1 MLSMTIASLAQDRF
15 KAMTSGRLPGDFW
28 PRCAGWAAP
37 GAASEESEIE
47 DLEGSD
53 QNSPAA
59 DLENETD
66 LITPM
71 KRPSSN
77 QKPKPKAKPKVRS
90 KPMMKRPASAV
101 AMADAA
107 GSSSSPSRP
116 SKSSKP
122 FKKPSASVKVTKQT
136 KTAETKEKKEKKTTK
151 EPDSQDKSKGCSKCR
166 WTSGCRSCNWRGIK
180 KKHGDDADDD
190 KSQHGDGDGDDG
202 DQQEE
207 IEDGDDGDQKEEI
220 EDVE

>member
-47 DLEGSD
+47 DLEESD
-53 QNSPAA
+53 QNSQAA
-59 DLENETD
+59 DLENETTD

-122 FKKPSASVKVTKQT
+122 FKKPSASV
-136 KTAETKEKKEKKTTK
+136 
-151 EPDSQDKSKGCSKCR
+151 
-166 WTSGCRSCNWRGIK
+166 
-180 KKHGDDADDD
+180 
-190 KSQHGDGDGDDG
+190 
-202 DQQEE
+202 
-207 IEDGDDGDQKEEI
+207 
-220 EDVE
+220 